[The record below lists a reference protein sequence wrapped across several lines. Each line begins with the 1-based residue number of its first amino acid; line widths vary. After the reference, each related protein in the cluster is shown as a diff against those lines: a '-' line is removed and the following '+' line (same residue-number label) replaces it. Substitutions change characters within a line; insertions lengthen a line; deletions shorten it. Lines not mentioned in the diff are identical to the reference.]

1 MALTQNTMT
10 TGGNSL
16 TMFGGTLGNGGV
28 QTTNN
33 NTTLLDTF
41 SKPLVINS
49 LDHLN
54 HQMSQQSLF
63 EKTELLLRPPNVY
76 RQVRFIEISYLI

>member
-54 HQMSQQSLF
+54 H
-63 EKTELLLRPPNVY
+63 
-76 RQVRFIEISYLI
+76 

>member
-1 MALTQNTMT
+1 MAITQNTMT

-54 HQMSQQSLF
+54 HQMSQ
-63 EKTELLLRPPNVY
+63 
-76 RQVRFIEISYLI
+76 